1 VLTRLLLVSILL
13 APVASLAAH
22 HADTNYDLAKDFSLT
37 GVVTEFR
44 FVNPHLQITFD
55 VTDSQG
61 IVTKWMAQG
70 TSPNMLVNR
79 GWTNVML
86 KPGDT
91 VTINGHRAKNGSAT
105 MKLVK
110 IFMNGKD
117 LNH

>member
-1 VLTRLLLVSILL
+1 MLTRLLLVSLL
-13 APVASLAAH
+13 LSVGAPLAAH
-22 HADTNYDLAKDFSLT
+22 HADTNYDLANDYSVT

-44 FVNPHLQITFD
+44 FVNPHLQITFE
-55 VTDSQG
+55 VTDPQG
-61 IVTKWMAQG
+61 VVTKWMAQG

-79 GWTNVML
+79 GWTNTML

-91 VTINGHRAKNGSAT
+91 VTIHGHRAKNGSAT

>member
-1 VLTRLLLVSILL
+1 VLTRLLLAATLL
-13 APVASLAAH
+13 LPVASLAAH
-22 HADTNYDLAKDFSLT
+22 HSDTNYELEKDFSIT

-55 VTDSQG
+55 VTGSQG
-61 IVTKWMAQG
+61 VVTKWMAQG

-91 VTINGHRAKNGSAT
+91 ITINGHRAKNGSPT

>member
-1 VLTRLLLVSILL
+1 VLTRLLLASILL
-13 APVASLAAH
+13 APVASLSAH
-22 HADTNYDLAKDFSLT
+22 HSDTNYDLTLDFSIT

-44 FVNPHLQITFD
+44 FVNPHLQITFE
-55 VTDSQG
+55 VTDSRG
-61 IVTKWMAQG
+61 VVATWMAQG

-79 GWTNVML
+79 GWTHVML

-91 VTINGHRAKNGSAT
+91 ITINGHRAKNGSPT
-105 MKLVK
+105 MKLIK

>member
-1 VLTRLLLVSILL
+1 MLTRLLLVSTLL

-22 HADTNYDLAKDFSLT
+22 HSDTNYDLAKDFSIT

-61 IVTKWMAQG
+61 VVTRWMAQG

-79 GWTNVML
+79 GWSHVML

-91 VTINGHRAKNGSAT
+91 ITINGHRAKNGSPT
-105 MKLVK
+105 MKLIK

>member
-1 VLTRLLLVSILL
+1 MLTRLLLVCTLL
-13 APVASLAAH
+13 APVASLDAH
-22 HADTNYDLAKDFSLT
+22 HADTNYDLAKDISVT
-37 GVVTEFR
+37 GVVSEFR

-55 VTDSQG
+55 VKDAQG
-61 IVTKWMAQG
+61 VVTKWMAQG

-79 GWTNVML
+79 GWTSVML

-91 VTINGHRAKNGSAT
+91 ITINGHPARNGSQA

>member
-1 VLTRLLLVSILL
+1 MLIRLLLTSILL
-13 APVASLAAH
+13 LPVASLSAH
-22 HADTNYDLAKDFSLT
+22 HADTNYDLAKDFSIT
-37 GVVTEFR
+37 GVVTQFR

-55 VTDSQG
+55 VTDAQG
-61 IVTKWMAQG
+61 VVTKWMAQG

-79 GWTNVML
+79 GWTSVML

-91 VTINGHRAKNGSAT
+91 ITINGHRAKNGSAT